1 MAKHPLR
8 TRGRQKS
15 GGSYAYEAMK
25 HDILKSEIIYVYP
38 FLSRFYVVALLTSNN
53 VEGSMSKMYATMPEK
68 IPEDAVK
75 DDHVSNMLVDSFG
88 RVHTYLRIS
97 LTERCNL
104 RCQYCMP
111 AEGVELTPGSLVMSQ
126 NEIIRIASLFVSS
139 GVNKIRL
146 TGGEPSIRKDI
157 EEICSQLSS
166 LKGLKTLAM
175 TTNGLALAR
184 KLPKLK
190 ESGLNLL
197 NISLDTLVPAKFEF
211 MTRRKGHERVM
222 EAIYKAVDLGYD
234 PVKVNCVVMRG
245 FNDDEICDFVELTKD
260 KPINVRFIEFMPFDG
275 NVWNVKKLVS
285 YAEMLDIVGKR
296 YTLKRI
302 QDHPTETAKNFTIDG
317 HRGTV
322 SFITS
327 MTNHFCSGCNRLRL
341 LADGN
346 LKVCL
351 FGPSEV
357 SLRDPIRNGADDN
370 ELRQIIGA
378 AVKRKKASHAG
389 MFDIAKTPNR
399 PMIHIGDPSH
409 DCIKDSSAVM
419 HVQFTEKLNSEY
431 KHPRRAQSGDIS
443 GIVEVFSRIAN
454 HGPFDGNVWNV
465 KKLVSYAE
473 MLDIVGKQYT
483 GLQRIQDHP
492 TETAKNFTIDG
503 HRSSFSFITSMTNHF
518 CSGCNRLRLLADGN
532 LRRRLFLGVSLR
544 DPIRNGADDNE
555 LRQIIG
561 AAVKRKKASHAG
573 MFDIAKTPNRPMI
586 HIGDPSHDCIK
597 DSSAV
602 MHVHVTGES

>member
-1 MAKHPLR
+1 MRPYLPGASDWHLSFR
-8 TRGRQKS
+8 RFNSVKS
-15 GGSYAYEAMK
+15 R
-25 HDILKSEIIYVYP
+25 LKSH
-38 FLSRFYVVALLTSNN
+38 LRFGLYHSQLLTTNH
-53 VEGSMSKMYATMPEK
+53 VEDSWSRRYATMPEK
-68 IPEDAVK
+68 IQEDVVK
-75 DDHVSNMLVDSFG
+75 DDSASNMLVDSFG
-88 RVHTYLRIS
+88 RLHTYLRIS

-111 AEGVELTPGSLVMSQ
+111 AEGVELTPSPLVMSQ
-126 NEIIRIASLFVSS
+126 NEIIRVASLFVSS

-146 TGGEPSIRKDI
+146 TGGEPSIRRDI
-157 EEICSQLSS
+157 EEICSRLSN

-175 TTNGLALAR
+175 TTNGLALSR

-190 ESGLNLL
+190 DCGLNLL
-197 NISLDTLVPAKFEF
+197 NISLDTLVPSKFEF

-222 EAIYKAVDLGYD
+222 ESIYKAVDLGYN

-245 FNDDEICDFVELTKD
+245 FNDDEICNFVELTRD

-296 YTLKRI
+296 FSGLQRI

-317 HRGTV
+317 HQGTV

-357 SLRDPIRNGADDN
+357 SLRDPIRDGADDN
-370 ELRQIIGA
+370 ELQKIIAA

-399 PMIHIGDPSH
+399 PMIHIG
-409 DCIKDSSAVM
+409 
-419 HVQFTEKLNSEY
+419 
-431 KHPRRAQSGDIS
+431 G
-443 GIVEVFSRIAN
+443 
-454 HGPFDGNVWNV
+454 
-465 KKLVSYAE
+465 
-473 MLDIVGKQYT
+473 
-483 GLQRIQDHP
+483 
-492 TETAKNFTIDG
+492 
-503 HRSSFSFITSMTNHF
+503 
-518 CSGCNRLRLLADGN
+518 
-532 LRRRLFLGVSLR
+532 
-544 DPIRNGADDNE
+544 
-555 LRQIIG
+555 
-561 AAVKRKKASHAG
+561 
-573 MFDIAKTPNRPMI
+573 
-586 HIGDPSHDCIK
+586 
-597 DSSAV
+597 
-602 MHVHVTGES
+602 